1 MKKQSPVEG
10 NKWAKAF
17 QDQIAQGKSRQ
28 QAYETANDLVSMKA
42 EYGTG
47 SPTQLKK
54 NKMY

>member
-1 MKKQSPVEG
+1 MKKESPVEG

-47 SPTQLKK
+47 SPTQLRK